1 MLYVLNVLSRVVKV
15 FYINFSKV
23 PLLILDLTHWA
34 DYILCPFSEQSVMVN
49 IDGSYLLNVY
59 FSEGLGIIILI
70 SFIRWLFR
78 FIVQAVMAL
87 AKPWVFWV
95 AVVANPQ

>member
-1 MLYVLNVLSRVVKV
+1 MCFLNVSSHVVKV

-23 PLLILDLTHWA
+23 TLLTLDLTHWA
-34 DYILCPFSEQSVMVN
+34 DYMLCPFFEQSIMVS
-49 IDGSYLLNVY
+49 IDGGYLLNIY

-70 SFIRWLFR
+70 SFILWLFR
-78 FIVQAVMAL
+78 FIVQAVIVL
-87 AKPWVFWV
+87 AKSWVFWV

>member
-1 MLYVLNVLSRVVKV
+1 MLCFLNIPNGIVNF
-15 FYINFSKV
+15 FYNEFSKV
-23 PLLILDLTHWA
+23 TLLTLEFTHWP
-34 DYILCPFSEQSVMVN
+34 DYILRPFSEQSIMVN
-49 IDGSYLLNVY
+49 IADGYLLNAY

-70 SFIRWLFR
+70 SFILWLFR